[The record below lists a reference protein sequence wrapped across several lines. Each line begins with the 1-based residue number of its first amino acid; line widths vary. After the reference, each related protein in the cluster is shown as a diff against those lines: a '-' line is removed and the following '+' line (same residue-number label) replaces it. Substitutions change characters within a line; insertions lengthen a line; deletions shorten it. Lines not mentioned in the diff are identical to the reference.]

1 MERFRLFVSCPEA
14 EFREERRMLE
24 EKVRGNPVL
33 RRCFT
38 VSLVERP
45 CAADS
50 ALSPARRDALD
61 ECDVFVALFGATYGG
76 GAGSV
81 SPTEEEFDR
90 ATAGRKKR
98 LLFVKRGD
106 DAQRDPRMTA
116 LIRKAEQSAVRTDFT
131 DSDSLRA
138 AVLESLV
145 TYLLDYGILRTE
157 RFDEA
162 GCPRASL
169 ADLGEEP
176 VGAFLRCAREP
187 VRRRLGHDPG
197 VAEVL
202 RYLDLGD
209 DERLTN
215 AAVLL
220 FGARPTKFHPS
231 AVIKCV
237 QFDGLNPASPIAA
250 TSFVEGPIFGAIER
264 ATEFVL
270 SRLPSRTGLRTDGP
284 RAPGGPRLPEAVVTE
299 AIVNAVAH
307 RDYFSAASVQVML
320 FSDRL
325 EIINPG
331 KLPTSLTVSALSEP
345 HPSVP
350 RNRAI
355 VRALRQTRYME
366 TKGTGTLRMI
376 DGCRQAGLPAP
387 EFRRDSGAWV
397 HLAIGSRDGMRR
409 PAPRPSSDDASV
421 SK

>member
-1 MERFRLFVSCPEA
+1 MKRFRLFVSGLEA
-14 EFREERRMLE
+14 EFRDERRMLE
-24 EKVRGNPVL
+24 EQVRGNPVL

-45 CAADS
+45 FVTDS
-50 ALSPARRDALD
+50 APSPARRDALD
-61 ECDVFVALFGATYGG
+61 KCDVFVGLFGAAYGDA
-76 GAGSV
+76 AGSI

-90 ATAGRKKR
+90 ASVGRKKR
-98 LLFVKRGD
+98 LIFVKGGD

-138 AVLESLV
+138 AVLDSLV
-145 TYLLDYGILRTE
+145 TYLLDYGVLRTE

-220 FGARPTKFHPS
+220 FGACPTKFHPS

-237 QFDGLNPASPIAA
+237 QFHGLNAASPIVA

-270 SRLPSRTGLRTDGP
+270 SRLPSRMGLRTDGLKAP
-284 RAPGGPRLPEAVVTE
+284 RGPQFPEAVVTE

-320 FSDRL
+320 FPDRL

-331 KLPTSLTVSALSEP
+331 KLPTSLSVSALSEP

-387 EFRRDSGAWV
+387 KFRRDSGPWV
-397 HLAIGSRDGMRR
+397 HLAIGSRGVMRR
-409 PAPRPSSDDASV
+409 PALRPLPDEASA
-421 SK
+421 